1 MSVNLNKNKAAI
13 LDAYKKVTE
22 NQDGY
27 DFAIFGY
34 EGKTNDLRLVSDFFQ
49 LKKIVQKL
57 QKNNI
62 FNKNLNFP
70 GNHWQ
75 WWLRNNSRG
84 NK

>member
-34 EGKTNDLRLVSDFFQ
+34 EGKSNDLLKN
-49 LKKIVQKL
+49 LKKIIQDIFLFFFANFCIFFYKL
-57 QKNNI
+57 KLI
-62 FNKNLNFP
+62 THK
-70 GNHWQ
+70 
-75 WWLRNNSRG
+75 S
-84 NK
+84 

>member
-34 EGKTNDLRLVSDFFQ
+34 EGKSNDLRLVSD
-49 LKKIVQKL
+49 
-57 QKNNI
+57 
-62 FNKNLNFP
+62 
-70 GNHWQ
+70 
-75 WWLRNNSRG
+75 
-84 NK
+84 